1 MAGILIDMPKIN
13 WIIPMKKQALLNQLQ
28 TQTYVMIKPSPLHG
42 IGVFAIRDIPKGTK
56 DIFSEGFGDW
66 IKVSRD
72 EVEALPKHSRDLIE
86 NHCLFDEDS
95 YFIPEYG
102 FKLVDLVIYLNHS
115 DTPNV
120 ISLNEG
126 AQFEALVDI
135 KAGEELLVDYG
146 TIVDSD
152 E

>member
-1 MAGILIDMPKIN
+1 MTKES
-13 WIIPMKKQALLNQLQ
+13 LLKDLQ
-28 TQTYVMIKPSPLHG
+28 QSTYVMIKPSPLHG

-56 DIFSEGFGDW
+56 DIFSQGVGEW
-66 IKVSRD
+66 IKLTIS

-86 NHCLFDEDS
+86 NHCLFDQDC
-95 YFIPEYG
+95 YYVPDYG

-115 DTPNV
+115 DKPNIV
-120 ISLNEG
+120 SINEG
-126 AQFEALVDI
+126 EFFEAIIDI

-146 TIVDSD
+146 TIVDCD